1 MNNDLTSAEHDFI
14 WAFLHRNQS
23 EWRKYLQNYFS
34 FDERDSSY
42 ITTHILNKLARLA
55 DTTDE
60 N

>member
-1 MNNDLTSAEHDFI
+1 MNKSLTSAEYDFI
-14 WAFLHRNQS
+14 WAFLQRNQTN
-23 EWRKYLQNYFS
+23 WRNYIQKYFS
-34 FDERDSSY
+34 FDERDSSH